1 MNATLN
7 SSSQP
12 SALRRAPSALRF
24 LLLILL
30 ATLVTPA
37 HAQDCGVWLPG
48 PGSPDLPAGTSAR
61 AFGAASGDLY
71 ALVQPPELTGP
82 PLYRLRMG
90 AWQPIPWDSVAR
102 GSINCMTTDGGQLAV
117 VSSRLVA
124 TSIFPATRTDEFL
137 LSTFDGTTWTTL
149 ATRQFTFANG
159 GPGSSSS
166 LRFNDLTLFNGTWYL
181 AGTSSSS
188 GSVFSSSAT
197 GLLYRASGTTLEL
210 SGSTNSGSCT
220 ILCPD
225 LPALRALQVGQGG
238 LFIAG
243 EFSSFTPSGGSAV
256 AASHIVRFDGTTF
269 SVVPR
274 APNDGIRGMFYENS
288 IVFDANLVVW
298 GDFTQVGTLAASRI
312 ARWNNFNQTWTAVGT
327 GLGSAPTAVVQ
338 IQGSGGLNDID
349 YVAVGIIQA
358 GGVPIETAARWTG
371 SAWQQ
376 FGPTGSAA
384 LTGTLNAV
392 INFGG
397 VTIGGNFLTAS
408 GQNFYGVS
416 RLAANTWSNVATNGT
431 IGRARAITAFNG
443 NVVIGGDFTRI
454 DSVPATRLAQ
464 RNLSTGAWSAIGGGV
479 DGTVNAVTTFGSEL
493 VVGGSFTNAGSPPLP
508 VTNVAAWNGTSWRSL
523 GSGLNG
529 PVNGFTIWNGSLVAV
544 GNFTFSGTTSVDK
557 VARFDG
563 STWQPVHQAAFAQ
576 AELSSAAVLGSTL
589 HVGGPA
595 GVFRLNGTILQPL
608 AGNTNGPV
616 HTLLSYLGS
625 LYVGGEFTTVGSP
638 PQAFPRLARWNGSQW
653 LGVGAAPGNFSFGSV
668 RGLFI
673 RNDQIVATGDFRV
686 ATPTETA
693 VNIASYNGVQWSTLP
708 QQEANAIILAGLTLA
723 GTTHVVGQFDRI
735 GLIDSFAYGQ
745 WSPAPVVV
753 TPPANQTV
761 CETDGT
767 GLANFSAVFAGNP
780 PPTLRWHRNTIPL
793 SDSLR
798 ISGATTPNLSI
809 GGITEADEG
818 NYSCVATDACGGMTT
833 SAIATL
839 TVGCCRPDFTGDGLA
854 TAFDIFE
861 FLNLWFAS
869 DPRANYNGTG
879 PIDALDIFDYLN
891 DWFAGC

>member
-1 MNATLN
+1 MA
-7 SSSQP
+7 SRPQF
-12 SALRRAPSALRF
+12 AR
-24 LLLILL
+24 
-30 ATLVTPA
+30 
-37 HAQDCGVWLPG
+37 
-48 PGSPDLPAGTSAR
+48 DLPPGTSAR
-61 AFGAASGDLY
+61 SFGAANGDLY

-90 AWQPIPWDSVAR
+90 AWQPIPWDSAAR

-159 GPGSSSS
+159 GAGSSSS

-188 GSVFSSSAT
+188 GSLFSTSAS
-197 GLLYRASGTTLEL
+197 GVLYRASGGTLQP
-210 SGSTNSGSCT
+210 SGSTNTGSCT
-220 ILCPD
+220 IVCPD

-243 EFSSFTPSGGSAV
+243 EFSSFTPTGGSAV
-256 AASHIVRFDGTTF
+256 TAAHIVRFDGTTF
-269 SVVPR
+269 FAVPN

-312 ARWNNFNQTWTAVGT
+312 ARWNNFNQTWTAVGS
-327 GLGSAPTAVVQ
+327 GLSSSPTAVVQ
-338 IQGSGGLNDID
+338 IQGSGGFNDID
-349 YVAVGIIQA
+349 YVAVGIAQA

-376 FGPTGSAA
+376 YGPTGSAA
-384 LTGTLNAV
+384 LTGTFNAV

-397 VTIGGNFLTAS
+397 VTIGGSFLTAS
-408 GQNFYGVS
+408 GQSLYSVA
-416 RLAANTWSNVATNGT
+416 RLASNAWTNVSSNGT

-454 DSVPATRLAQ
+454 DSVPASRLAQ
-464 RNLSTGAWSAIGGGV
+464 RNLATGAWSALGGGV
-479 DGTVNAVTTFGSEL
+479 NGTVNALTTLGSEL
-493 VVGGSFTNAGSPPLP
+493 IIGGSFSTAGSPPLP
-508 VTNVAAWNGTSWRSL
+508 VTNVAAWNGTSWRPL

-544 GNFTFSGTTSVDK
+544 GAFSQSGATVIHK

-563 STWQPVHQAAFAQ
+563 TNWVPIDPLFNP
-576 AELSSAAVLGSTL
+576 AELFSAAVLGSNL
-589 HVGGPA
+589 HVGGT
-595 GVFRLNGTILQPL
+595 GGIFRLSGTTFAPL
-608 AGNTNGPV
+608 SGNVNGPV
-616 HTLLSYLGS
+616 YTLLAYLGS
-625 LYVGGEFTTVGSP
+625 LYVGGEFTTVGAP
-638 PQAFPRLARWNGSQW
+638 PQVFPRLARWNGSQW
-653 LGVGAAPGNFSFGSV
+653 LGVGAAPGNFGFGSV

-673 RNDQIVATGDFRV
+673 LNDEIVAAGDFQV
-686 ATPTETA
+686 ATPA
-693 VNIASYNGVQWSTLP
+693 QNAINIASYNGVQWSTLP
-708 QQEANAIILAGLTLA
+708 QQQANATVLAGLSLA
-723 GTTHVVGQFDRI
+723 NTTHVVGLFDRI

-767 GLANFSAVFAGNP
+767 GLASFAAVFAGNP
-780 PPTLRWHRNTIPL
+780 PPTLRWHRNNIPL
-793 SDSLR
+793 NDSLR
-798 ISGATTPNLSI
+798 ISGTTTPNLSI
-809 GGITEADEG
+809 AGITEADEG
-818 NYSCVATDACGGMTT
+818 NYTCVATDTCGGITT

-854 TAFDIFE
+854 NAFDIFE

-869 DPRANYNGTG
+869 DPRANYNGAG